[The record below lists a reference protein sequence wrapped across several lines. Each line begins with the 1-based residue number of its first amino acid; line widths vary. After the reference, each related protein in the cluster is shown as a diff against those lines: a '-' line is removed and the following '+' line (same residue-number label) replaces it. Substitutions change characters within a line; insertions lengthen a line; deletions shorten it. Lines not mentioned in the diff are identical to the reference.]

1 MSENAKWK
9 EPDYITMDTA
19 LEDDDW
25 GLIITA
31 SGDLKGLYIPK
42 GKEEEEVPIAL
53 QDICEA
59 FFGVDWEDNDKFQT
73 IH

>member
-42 GKEEEEVPIAL
+42 GKEEEEVPIAI
-53 QDICEA
+53 QDICES

>member
-42 GKEEEEVPIAL
+42 GKEEEEVPIAI
-53 QDICEA
+53 QDICES
-59 FFGVDWEDNDKFQT
+59 FFGVDWEDDDKFQT